1 MLTTAAQRLDNITP
15 STCARR
21 SANVHEFY
29 QELQELMDEQL
40 PGNGEIVDDEEYTI
54 NLPVDLNLTNSHAR
68 LPCQPTGFNPI
79 ARLSN

>member
-1 MLTTAAQRLDNITP
+1 
-15 STCARR
+15 
-21 SANVHEFY
+21 
-29 QELQELMDEQL
+29 MDEQL